1 MFATYPLCVVGGSL
15 ALIAAIC
22 IIVFIARKT
31 KSSAAGNGQMNG
43 VLMSPASNPKV

>member
-1 MFATYPLCVVGGSL
+1 MCATYPLCVVGGSL

-22 IIVFIARKT
+22 IIVFIARK
-31 KSSAAGNGQMNG
+31 SSAARDGQMNG